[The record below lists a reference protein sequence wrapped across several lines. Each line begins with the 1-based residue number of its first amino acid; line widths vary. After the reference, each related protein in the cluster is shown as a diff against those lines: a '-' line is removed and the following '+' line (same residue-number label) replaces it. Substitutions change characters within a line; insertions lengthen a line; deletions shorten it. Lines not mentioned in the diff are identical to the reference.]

1 VENNRLISMSM
12 VPPPKVIAVDVD
24 GTLLL
29 AGRPNVRAIAWCRA
43 RKASGFSLFL
53 WSMRGADY
61 ARVVAAA
68 LDIGDIFDAVI
79 SKPGY
84 VLDDQ
89 GPAWSAHCH
98 HITPSELP

>member
-12 VPPPKVIAVDVD
+12 LPPPKVIAVDVD

-53 WSMRGADY
+53 WSMRG
-61 ARVVAAA
+61 
-68 LDIGDIFDAVI
+68 DIFDAVI
-79 SKPGY
+79 GKPGY

-89 GPAWSAHCH
+89 GPSWSAHCH